1 MMDDPFE
8 STPVPGVAARK
19 QGGKVNNGDA
29 ALAPLSTDMLESNSE
44 EVLSPDLSA
53 ATLRARLQAALE
65 DQSSQ
70 LEMVGKWGQQ
80 LLAQQTELEERIH
93 GLGDVDQDGDEIDED
108 TAAKLLDLQEAMKN
122 WEADNQSYAQSLQKA
137 NVSLVCDVD

>member
-1 MMDDPFE
+1 MDDPFE
-8 STPVPGVAARK
+8 SKPVSGAALRK
-19 QGGKVNNGDA
+19 QADKA
-29 ALAPLSTDMLESNSE
+29 AKTTNHAPLAPLSTNVVDAGAE
-44 EVLSPDLSA
+44 EVLSPEPSA

-93 GLGDVDQDGDEIDED
+93 GLGDVDQDGDEIDD
-108 TAAKLLDLQEAMKN
+108 ATAAKLLDLQEAMKS
-122 WEADNQSYAQSLQKA
+122 WEAENQNYAQSLQKQ
-137 NVSLVCDVD
+137 NVSVT